1 MEPRGQRMGKGE
13 HQGRLGAV
21 YAAESPAALAAAYDA
36 WAASYEAEM
45 RAAGYRH
52 PLIVTALLA
61 RHLPPGGPVL
71 DAGCGT
77 GLLGEWLGLLGY
89 GPLDGLD
96 LSPGM
101 LAVAAGK
108 GAYATLTQAALGG
121 DLPFPPGRFAGIAC
135 AGVFTTG
142 HVGAEALPG
151 LAAVAAPGAV
161 FVVTVKAP
169 LWEAGFAATAAA
181 AGWCEVEVTAPY
193 RSMPGE
199 DATVPSRA
207 AVFRRD

>member
-1 MEPRGQRMGKGE
+1 MGKGE
-13 HQGRLGAV
+13 HEGHLGAV
-21 YAAESPAALAAAYDA
+21 YGAGSAEALAATYDT
-36 WAASYEAEM
+36 WATTYEAEM

-77 GLLGEWLGLLGY
+77 GLLGDWLGLLGY

-96 LSPGM
+96 LSSGM
-101 LAVAAGK
+101 LALAARK
-108 GAYATLTQAALGG
+108 GVYATLTQAALGG
-121 DLPFPPGRFAGIAC
+121 ALPFPPGRFAGIVS

-142 HVGAEALPG
+142 HVGAGALPG

-169 LWEAGFAATAAA
+169 VWEAGFAAAAEA
-181 AGWCEVEVTAPY
+181 AGWHLTEVTPPY
-193 RSMPGE
+193 ASMPGE
-199 DATVPSRA
+199 AATVPAVA
-207 AVFRRD
+207 AVFRKA

>member
-1 MEPRGQRMGKGE
+1 MGKGE
-13 HQGRLGAV
+13 HDGHLGAV
-21 YAAESPAALAAAYDA
+21 YAAGSAETLAATYDA
-36 WAASYEAEM
+36 WAATYEDEM

-61 RHLPPGGPVL
+61 RHLPPGGPLL

-89 GPLDGLD
+89 GPLEGLD

-101 LAVAAGK
+101 LAQAARK
-108 GAYATLTQAALGG
+108 GAYAALTQAALGG
-121 DLPFPPGRFAGIAC
+121 DLPFPPARFAGIVS

-151 LAAVAAPGAV
+151 LAAVAAPGAIL
-161 FVVTVKAP
+161 VVTVKTP
-169 LWEAGFAATAAA
+169 IWDAGFAPAATAAGWHPVA
-181 AGWCEVEVTAPY
+181 ATPPY
-193 RSMPGE
+193 ASMPGE
-199 DATVPSRA
+199 AGTVPSLA
-207 AVFRRD
+207 AVFRRR